1 MDTVS
6 FSLPAERPHPTE
18 ILWLSAWKELVKSS
32 FLLTARRLQT
42 KQLLLSF
49 FFSWK
54 NTNFL
59 SVRNK
64 NFRLQIYDSAF
75 TLNIHWNIKDA
86 SVCYRRKNTTA

>member
-1 MDTVS
+1 MDAVS

-49 FFSWK
+49 FF
-54 NTNFL
+54 FL
-59 SVRNK
+59 EKHKLS
-64 NFRLQIYDSAF
+64 FGEEQEFPSS
-75 TLNIHWNIKDA
+75 NI
-86 SVCYRRKNTTA
+86 